1 VGRFD
6 PQTKADLYPL
16 IATVKRLTNTL
27 SQKILL
33 ILAGGG
39 PEKQV
44 RLVNS
49 IILEHGLAD
58 SVRVI
63 SNFTAEMKSA
73 LYAAADIFLS
83 LSDNLQETFGIA
95 IIEAMA
101 AGLPVVASDF
111 KIPTCW
117 TDQFQCAEL
126 AEIMNFDTMQLMLAQ
141 CMVVDTEELFTRL
154 HSLIED
160 ASLRESIGSRARA
173 VVQKRYRWSY
183 IIKQYEALWDS
194 LFGQS
199 GEYKGMVQQS
209 ENPFCNNYLALF
221 SHYPTTRIQ
230 PDTLCSITGSGSNAL
245 LNRVIPAPYTD
256 VGSLLNQETMFT
268 ILETLT
274 SKPLPVSDIFALKSI
289 ALTKPEKQFILLW
302 MAKYSLIRLT
312 RPVSGASDGRE

>member
-1 VGRFD
+1 
-6 PQTKADLYPL
+6 
-16 IATVKRLTNTL
+16 
-27 SQKILL
+27 
-33 ILAGGG
+33 
-39 PEKQV
+39 
-44 RLVNS
+44 
-49 IILEHGLAD
+49 
-58 SVRVI
+58 
-63 SNFTAEMKSA
+63 MKSA

-101 AGLPVVASDF
+101 AGLPVVASDINGYKELIDNERTGF

-173 VVQKRYRWSY
+173 VVQERYRWSY
-183 IIKQYEALWDS
+183 IIQQYEALWDS
-194 LFGQS
+194 LFRQS

-230 PDTLCSITGSGSNAL
+230 PDTLCSITGCGSNAL

-256 VGSLLNQETMFT
+256 VGSLLNQETMFA